1 MGLLSDLLEASL
13 QGKIGEVID
22 KTKEMKPELGEY
34 GNRFDINPPEEPPVA
49 IIGVSRVGECR
60 IG

>member
-13 QGKIGEVID
+13 QGKINEVID
-22 KTKEMKPELGEY
+22 KTKERKPELGEY
-34 GNRFDINPPEEPPVA
+34 GNRFDINPPEEPVA

>member
-1 MGLLSDLLEASL
+1 MGLLSELLEASL
-13 QGKIGEVID
+13 QGKVQEVID
-22 KTKEMKPELGEY
+22 KTKERKPEPGEY
-34 GNRFDINPPEEPPVA
+34 GNRFDINPPEEPVA